1 VYLVFQTRMLKI
13 KSVPLKKPSTRK
25 SADIM
30 EEIISLETKLENYK
44 ILLNKS
50 IDARDEFQKTR
61 SILHEMRIIKERLE
75 QIQGSS

>member
-1 VYLVFQTRMLKI
+1 MLKI

-25 SADIM
+25 SVEITG
-30 EEIISLETKLENYK
+30 EIISLETKLENYR

-61 SILHEMRIIKERLE
+61 SILHEMRVIKERLE
-75 QIQGSS
+75 QIQGPSEEN